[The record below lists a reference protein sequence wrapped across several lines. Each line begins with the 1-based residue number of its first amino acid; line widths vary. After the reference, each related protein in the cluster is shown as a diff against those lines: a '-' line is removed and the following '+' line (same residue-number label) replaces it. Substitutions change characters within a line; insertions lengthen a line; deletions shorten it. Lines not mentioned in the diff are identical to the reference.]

1 MERIDSKV
9 AKYDFGPYYRRSSL
23 YENDPISQIRAEK
36 GLPDPFSNMSFA
48 GTDISATMVI
58 PSIDRINGTIQSMD
72 VLELAEIQTI
82 SYSIHREN
90 SPVRTLGHVNPR
102 GFVKGGRTI
111 AGSIIFTV
119 FNEYAF
125 YRIKEYRHIMAET
138 GLFFAPLADMLPPF
152 DIVLTFFNEYGLG
165 AKMKIY
171 GVTIVDEGQTMSV
184 DDLITEQTYT
194 FMARGIQPMI
204 SMDYD
209 PMLLGSEESAVYK
222 DRQNNYYTEEKMLE
236 YTRFIDKI
244 RKPE

>member
-1 MERIDSKV
+1 MAIVDPQPIKRDFKSLNNKSNLYDASAISK
-9 AKYDFGPYYRRSSL
+9 
-23 YENDPISQIRAEK
+23 IRAEK

-58 PSIDRINGTIQSMD
+58 PNIDRVTGTVGSMD
-72 VLELAEIQTI
+72 VLELAEVQTI

-90 SPVRTLGHVNPR
+90 APVRTLGHVNPR

-111 AGSIIFTV
+111 AGSLIFTV

-125 YRIKEYRHIMAET
+125 YRIKEYRQIMAET

-165 AKMKIY
+165 GKMKIY

-194 FMARGIQPMI
+194 FMARGIQPLL

-209 PMLLGSEESAVYK
+209 PMLLGPEESAVYK
-222 DRQNNYYTEEKMLE
+222 DRQNNYYGEDKMIQ
-236 YTRFIDKI
+236 YTTFIDRI

>member
-1 MERIDSKV
+1 MAIVDPQPIKRDFKSLNNKSNLYDVSAISK
-9 AKYDFGPYYRRSSL
+9 
-23 YENDPISQIRAEK
+23 IRAEK

-58 PSIDRINGTIQSMD
+58 PNIDRVTGTVGSMD
-72 VLELAEIQTI
+72 VLELAEVQTI

-90 SPVRTLGHVNPR
+90 APVRTIGHVNPR

-111 AGSIIFTV
+111 AGSLIFTV

-125 YRIKEYRHIMAET
+125 YRIKEYRQIMAET

-165 AKMKIY
+165 GKMKIY

-194 FMARGIQPMI
+194 FMARGIQPLL

-222 DRQNNYYTEEKMLE
+222 DRQNNYYGEDKMVQ
-236 YTRFIDKI
+236 YTTFIDRI
-244 RKPE
+244 RKPQ

>member
-1 MERIDSKV
+1 MERIDSKEI
-9 AKYDFGPYYRRSSL
+9 KYNSKPPYRSGSM
-23 YENDPISQIRAEK
+23 YGDGSISQIRAQK

-58 PSIDRINGTIQSMD
+58 PVIDRLTGSIQSMD

-90 SPVRTLGHVNPR
+90 SPIRTIGHVNPR
-102 GFVKGGRTI
+102 GFVKGSRTI
-111 AGSIIFTV
+111 AGSLIFTV

-125 YRIKEYRHIMAET
+125 YRIKEFRHIMAET

-152 DIVLTFFNEYGLG
+152 DIVLTFFNEYGLA

-209 PMLLGSEESAVYK
+209 PMMLGQDEMEVYK
-222 DRQNNYYTEEKMLE
+222 DRQKNFFGEQKLIDYTK
-236 YTRFIDKI
+236 FID
-244 RKPE
+244 RVRRP